1 MADTVAPTGTDTRAV
16 LPDLVRTLREHPGLR
31 GKAAIGLV
39 SEVLGT
45 ADWICGP
52 GDDGAAVEALGGQ
65 VVACGEALW
74 PPFVAADPYGAGF
87 AAVLANVNDIAA
99 MGARP
104 LGIVDTIVG
113 SEEVARA
120 ALRGMRRA
128 GELYDVPILGGHL
141 TLHDGAPAVSAFGVG
156 TTRGR
161 ALSVTRVRAGQSLLV
176 VAALDGRMRPDFPF
190 FAAFE
195 ARDSRCAGDV
205 RLFAQLAE
213 AGTCM
218 AAKDISMAGLVGSL
232 AMLLEWGRH
241 GVVLELDA
249 IPIPPGVALPA
260 WLTCFPSF
268 GFLLCVPPGREAD
281 CMQPFLDRGLHAAV
295 VGRIDDSGHLALRSA
310 GSCATVFDLAVD
322 DVTRLSRPRS
332 DRRLSRPKSDRRLSR
347 P

>member
-1 MADTVAPTGTDTRAV
+1 MADTMAWTGTGAPAALTE
-16 LPDLVRTLREHPGLR
+16 LVQILRNHPGLR

-45 ADWICGP
+45 ADWIRGP

-87 AAVLANVNDIAA
+87 AAVLTNVNDLAA

-113 SEEVARA
+113 SEDVARS

-141 TLHDGAPAVSAFGVG
+141 TLHDATPAVSAFGVG
-156 TTRGR
+156 VTRGR

-176 VAALDGRMRPDFPF
+176 AAALDGRMRPDFPF
-190 FAAFE
+190 FPAFE
-195 ARDSRCAGDV
+195 ARGSRCAGDV
-205 RLFAQLAE
+205 RLFAELAE
-213 AGTCM
+213 SGACV

-232 AMLLEWGRH
+232 AMLLECGQH
-241 GVVLELDA
+241 GVELDLDA
-249 IPIPPGVALPA
+249 VPKPPGVDLPA

-268 GFLLCVPPGREAD
+268 GFLLCAPPGREAA
-281 CMQPFLDRGLHAAV
+281 CAQPFLDRGLHAAV
-295 VGRIDDSGHLALRSA
+295 VGRIDDSGRLTLRLAGA
-310 GSCATVFDLAVD
+310 CATVLDLAVD
-322 DVTRLSRPRS
+322 DVTRLGRAGSIN
-332 DRRLSRPKSDRRLSR
+332 
-347 P
+347 

>member
-1 MADTVAPTGTDTRAV
+1 MADAKAPVATGTAAE
-16 LPDLVRTLREHPGLR
+16 LVELAAILRDHPGLR
-31 GKAAIGLV
+31 AKAAIGLV
-39 SEVLGT
+39 SEELGA
-45 ADWICGP
+45 ADWLRGP
-52 GDDGAAVEALGGQ
+52 GDDGAVVNALGGQ

-87 AAVLANVNDIAA
+87 AAVLTNVNDLAA

-113 SEEVARA
+113 SEQVARS

-141 TLHDGAPAVSAFGVG
+141 TLHDGTPAVSAFGVG
-156 TTRGR
+156 TTGGR

-176 VAALDGRMRPDFPF
+176 AAALDGRMRLDFPF
-190 FAAFE
+190 FPAFE
-195 ARDSRCAGDV
+195 ARGARCSGDV
-205 RLFAQLAE
+205 RLFAELAE
-213 AGTCM
+213 SGACV

-241 GVVLELDA
+241 GVVLDLDA
-249 IPIPPGVALPA
+249 VPVPEGVDLAA

-281 CMQPFLDRGLHAAV
+281 CARPFSDRGLHAAV
-295 VGRIDDSGHLALRSA
+295 VGRIDDSGQLALRRA
-310 GSCATVFDLAVD
+310 GARATVLDLAVD
-322 DVTRLSRPRS
+322 DVTRLGRS
-332 DRRLSRPKSDRRLSR
+332 
-347 P
+347 

>member
-1 MADTVAPTGTDTRAV
+1 VSSATSSRATPTLDVGELAHRVAT
-16 LPDLVRTLREHPGLR
+16 HPGTR

-52 GDDGAAVEALGGQ
+52 GDDGAAVDALGGQ

-120 ALRGMRRA
+120 ALHGMRRA

-141 TLHDGAPAVSAFGVG
+141 TVHDGAPAVSAFGVG

-176 VAALDGRMRPDFPF
+176 VAALDGQMRPDFPF

-195 ARDSRCAGDV
+195 GRGSRCAGDV

-213 AGTCM
+213 AGTCV

-281 CMQPFLDRGLHAAV
+281 CVQPFLDRGLHAAV

-322 DVTRLSRPRS
+322 DVTRLSRPKS